1 MYSLPFYP
9 EFFGLFLVYPFIP
22 MGNQSELVKY
32 NETKNINVTMFK
44 HYLILIFAFIG
55 WQYENLTIHNRFNGT
70 CQTSQ
75 KYGYYFPVI

>member
-9 EFFGLFLVYPFIP
+9 EFFGHYFLGLPICDIYPFIP

-44 HYLILIFAFIG
+44 HYLILTFAFIG
-55 WQYENLTIHNRFNGT
+55 
-70 CQTSQ
+70 
-75 KYGYYFPVI
+75 

>member
-9 EFFGLFLVYPFIP
+9 EFFGHFLVYPFCDIYPFIP
-22 MGNQSELVKY
+22 MGNQAELVKY

-55 WQYENLTIHNRFNGT
+55 
-70 CQTSQ
+70 
-75 KYGYYFPVI
+75 